1 MEEKVDFRV
10 KKTRKAL
17 LQALRALLSEKS
29 FDDITVTELC
39 ERAEIR
45 RVTFYS
51 HFGGKEELF
60 SYMLR
65 EMQQNICRETE
76 AVAKTQTPVGYC
88 ANVLGQI
95 LDFMEENEKIAET
108 VMDSSAKNLVLD
120 VLSQQIGT
128 DLRSCFSLPARQNA
142 SLPANP
148 EMLAVLC
155 SGALLGCARWWV
167 TQGKQL
173 SKKELTAQFTALM
186 ERSMAGR
193 LPG

>member
-60 SYMLR
+60 S
-65 EMQQNICRETE
+65 
-76 AVAKTQTPVGYC
+76 
-88 ANVLGQI
+88 
-95 LDFMEENEKIAET
+95 
-108 VMDSSAKNLVLD
+108 
-120 VLSQQIGT
+120 
-128 DLRSCFSLPARQNA
+128 
-142 SLPANP
+142 
-148 EMLAVLC
+148 
-155 SGALLGCARWWV
+155 
-167 TQGKQL
+167 
-173 SKKELTAQFTALM
+173 
-186 ERSMAGR
+186 
-193 LPG
+193 